1 MQLLDP
7 LAVEDVALASGNSLD
22 VAGVDE
28 EHLDA
33 ALFEDL
39 VEGNPV
45 DARGLHGDGVD
56 ATRLEPV
63 GQRDELVREALEL
76 AHGLFVPIIGDR
88 DPVAL
93 APDVDSGGVEVDL
106 LEDSLLSLGAL
117 GVRSSILAFHR
128 GLLHDAGGEHPRAG
142 MCRGSTLLNGITGC
156 VSPMRFSQHP
166 RTKLTNGDSPP
177 VARRPQPS
185 GAPPIVVASRT
196 PRPRVFSPRFRGRQ
210 AGAELTSR
218 AP

>member
-1 MQLLDP
+1 VDPGDVADHVVELKVHEHHGLLHALDVGGGGLDELVAMTHQAAESGHGRIGPKASAQEPKGVQLLDP
-7 LAVEDVALASGNSLD
+7 LAVEDVALASRNSLD

-56 ATRLEPV
+56 AARLEPV

-76 AHGLFVPIIGDR
+76 AHGLFVSIIGDR

-93 APDVDSGGVEVDL
+93 APAVDSGGVEVDL

-117 GVRSSILAFHR
+117 GGRSSTLAFHR
-128 GLLHDAGGEHPRAG
+128 GLLHDQEAST
-142 MCRGSTLLNGITGC
+142 RGQGC
-156 VSPMRFSQHP
+156 V
-166 RTKLTNGDSPP
+166 
-177 VARRPQPS
+177 V
-185 GAPPIVVASRT
+185 GALS
-196 PRPRVFSPRFRGRQ
+196 
-210 AGAELTSR
+210 
-218 AP
+218 